1 MVFYVYSDL
10 IVQGIRHVTLL
21 AQKRCGKPGTL
32 HIAWYAAP
40 LRVLNA
46 KREWH
51 SESESLGGGERKETR
66 KKYDITISLHLREAV
81 HGMIWAGPPKMMV
94 GRKSVCT
101 T

>member
-21 AQKRCGKPGTL
+21 AQKRCGKPSTL

-46 KREWH
+46 KREWR
-51 SESESLGGGERKETR
+51 LVV
-66 KKYDITISLHLREAV
+66 YYVHLAYLLMHCIRMEEVARLV
-81 HGMIWAGPPKMMV
+81 LV
-94 GRKSVCT
+94 Y
-101 T
+101 

>member
-21 AQKRCGKPGTL
+21 AQKRCGKPSTL

-46 KREWH
+46 LSWYSHVTRTELIVQELSVHPLVQDSRE
-51 SESESLGGGERKETR
+51 LTKGEHWLT
-66 KKYDITISLHLREAV
+66 A
-81 HGMIWAGPPKMMV
+81 
-94 GRKSVCT
+94 
-101 T
+101 